1 MEDEVGVGVK
11 AVDRWRNGGV
21 WASGWRWAASGP
33 GNSRT
38 EASCRPPTEKRNPHD
53 EHWQTL
59 I

>member
-33 GNSRT
+33 GASRT

-53 EHWQTL
+53 EHW
-59 I
+59 